1 MHNHLLHNGEIR
13 GTGEALIAPGQVG
26 FMNGWGVFSTIRV
39 ASGVLFAFARHYER
53 MRRDAI
59 RMRVPMTISAEELER
74 QLLSLVEANQAHN
87 ATLRVVVMRNHGGL
101 FDSPVISRDSDLVAF
116 TSETTK
122 WDPSARLMYVP
133 HGRFGACPFAGAKVT
148 SWVQNLNWNEEAHE
162 KGFDEAILL
171 NEHGYVSEC
180 TSANVFVIQG
190 GEVWTPTLAA
200 SGCLP
205 GVTRALL
212 LEEIKVPGLTI
223 RERDFLPADLE
234 SADQVFI
241 TSTTRN
247 LMPVLSVGGRV
258 LAQNPSVMGSLS
270 TAFGAFVNSYVAR
283 HTPQVAAR

>member
-1 MHNHLLHNGEIR
+1 MHTHLLHNGEIR

-26 FMNGWGVFSTIRV
+26 FINGWGVFSTIRV
-39 ASGVLFAFARHYER
+39 ASGVLFAYARHYER

-59 RMRVPMTISAEELER
+59 RMHVPFTISADELER
-74 QLLSLVEANQAHN
+74 QLQRLVEANQAQN

-116 TSETTK
+116 TADINK
-122 WDPSARLMYVP
+122 WEPSAKLMYVP
-133 HGRFGACPFAGAKVT
+133 HGRYGACTFAGTKVT
-148 SWVQNLNWNEEAHE
+148 SWVQNLTWNEEAHE
-162 KGFDEAILL
+162 RGFDEVILL
-171 NEHGYVSEC
+171 NEHGQVSEC
-180 TSANVFVIQG
+180 TSANIFVIRSS
-190 GEVWTPTLAA
+190 EAWTPTLSA

-247 LMPVLSVGGRV
+247 LMPVQSVDGRD
-258 LAQNPSVMGSLS
+258 LAQNSVVMGSLS
-270 TAFGAFVNSYVAR
+270 GAFNAFVNAYVAR
-283 HTPQVAAR
+283 HSHEVATR